1 MTVPRF
7 LLFTFSDAERVVSA
21 GDKVIKCN
29 EEVGV
34 ALGRP
39 QQVLLGAPAHGLRQR
54 CGVQTERPVE
64 SFWRKRRGNGER
76 ERERKVKPYDKC
88 D

>member
-1 MTVPRF
+1 MIYGECTGGQVCQVSAHEHEVVNRPYIISCCDLKQIRKKIKSQYSTP
-7 LLFTFSDAERVVSA
+7 LFTFSDAECVVSA

-39 QQVLLGAPAHGLRQR
+39 Q
-54 CGVQTERPVE
+54 
-64 SFWRKRRGNGER
+64 
-76 ERERKVKPYDKC
+76 
-88 D
+88 